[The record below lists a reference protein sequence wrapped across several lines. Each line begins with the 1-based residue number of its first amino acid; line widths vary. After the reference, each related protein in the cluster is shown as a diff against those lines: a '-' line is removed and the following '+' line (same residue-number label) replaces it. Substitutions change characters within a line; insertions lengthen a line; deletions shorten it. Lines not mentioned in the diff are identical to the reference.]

1 MRLWLFF
8 AGLSGACGV
17 LLGAYGAHGFTG
29 SAVAKSLFDTAL
41 RWQFW
46 HLPALIGVS
55 LLVPRATGIL
65 GESVLFV
72 AGAGFAAGTILFSGT
87 LYMQALAGVTPVPL
101 AAPAGGFC
109 FLIGWLAL
117 AVFATMR
124 MVRR

>member
-29 SAVAKSLFDTAL
+29 SAAAKSLFDTAL

-46 HLPALIGVS
+46 HLPGLIAAS
-55 LLVPRATGIL
+55 LLVPRATSFL
-65 GESVLFV
+65 AENLLFV
-72 AGAGFAAGTILFSGT
+72 AGAGFAAGTLLFCGT
-87 LYMQALAGVTPVPL
+87 LYMQALTGVTPVPM
-101 AAPAGGFC
+101 AAPAGGVC

-117 AVFATMR
+117 STFATTR

>member
-17 LLGAYGAHGFTG
+17 LLGAWGAHGFSG
-29 SAVAKSLFDTAL
+29 APAAKALFDTAL

-46 HLPALIGVS
+46 HIPGLIAVS
-55 LLVPRATGIL
+55 LLGRRAAGPL
-65 GESVLFV
+65 AERVLFV

-87 LYMQALAGVTPVPL
+87 LYMQAVTGVTPLPL

-109 FLIGWLAL
+109 LMIGWLAL
-117 AVFATMR
+117 AVSATMR
-124 MVRR
+124 TIRR